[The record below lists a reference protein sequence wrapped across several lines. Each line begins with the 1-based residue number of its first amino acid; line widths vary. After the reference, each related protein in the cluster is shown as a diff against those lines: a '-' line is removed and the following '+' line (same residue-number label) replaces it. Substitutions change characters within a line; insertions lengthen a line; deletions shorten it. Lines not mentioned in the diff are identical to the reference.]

1 MISGVSHSPLNGRLT
16 TMDLTRPRRSYE
28 DAKPQNGSGHW
39 CSSENN
45 SNNARY
51 VNFGSGN
58 ANNNNKYNQNVVRP
72 VVALGDYVPAAFVES
87 VWEAYHDCL
96 RGKMRSSEALEYMSK
111 ATEDIPRLAKEL
123 WNGAYKPTTSTCF
136 LVKYP
141 KLREVFAANFRD
153 RIVHH
158 WICLRLNPLFEN
170 RFFMQG
176 NVSFNCRSG
185 FGVDKAVAH
194 VARGIKMVSHD
205 YQREAW
211 VFRGDLCG
219 FFMSIDKDV
228 LWERLERFTIRRY
241 HGEYKQILL
250 EATKRTIY
258 HHPERDCVLN
268 SPAEWW
274 GGLEANKSLFTA
286 RGEVGMPIGNLT
298 TQLFANFLMSWFV
311 SYVQFLFRHEEY
323 CFAQFVDDFI
333 IVAQHD
339 SILRAMPKIEKFLEE
354 RLRLH
359 VHKDK
364 RYFQPVTRGVSF
376 VGTIIKPGRLY
387 LSNRTRARLTER
399 CYGFRKVLGAED
411 VTLLDL
417 GRIEQVLNS
426 YLGFCRRRRTYRFR
440 KRLINRLGER
450 FWEYYYVRGHYDSIR
465 LKKKYQLIL

>member
-1 MISGVSHSPLNGRLT
+1 MMNGVLHSPLNGRLT
-16 TMDLTRPRRSYE
+16 TMGLTRPHCSYE
-28 DAKPQNGSGHW
+28 DAKPQNGSNHW
-39 CSSENN
+39 CSTENS
-45 SNNARY
+45 SNNARN

-58 ANNNNKYNQNVVRP
+58 TNNNNKYNQNAVRP
-72 VVALGDYVPAAFVES
+72 AVALGDYVPEAFVQS

-96 RGKMRSSEALEYMSK
+96 KGKMRSSEALEYMRK
-111 ATEDIPRLAKEL
+111 ASEDIPLFAWEL
-123 WNGAYKPTTSTCF
+123 WSGNYKPTTSTCF
-136 LVKYP
+136 LVRYP

-158 WICLRLNPLFEN
+158 WICLRLNPLFED
-170 RFFMQG
+170 RFWRQG

-194 VARGIKMVSHD
+194 VACGIKKVSHV
-205 YQREAW
+205 YKREAW

-228 LWERLERFTIRRY
+228 LWERLEKFARRRY
-241 HGEYKQILL
+241 HGEYKEILL
-250 EATKRTIY
+250 EATRKTIY

-268 SPAEWW
+268 SPPEWW
-274 GGLEANKSLFTA
+274 GNLEANKSLFTA
-286 RGEVGMPIGNLT
+286 QGEVGMPIGNLT

-333 IVAQHD
+333 IVGQHD
-339 SILRAMPKIEKFLEE
+339 TILEMLPKIERFLEE

-359 VHKDK
+359 LHKDK
-364 RYFQPVTRGVSF
+364 RYFQPVTRGVTF

-399 CYGFRKVLGAED
+399 CYGFRRVLGTED

-417 GRIEQVLNS
+417 NRIEQVLNS

-440 KRLINRLGER
+440 KRLVNRLGSR
-450 FWEYYYVRGHYDSIR
+450 FWGYYYIKGHYDSIR